1 MPALTFT
8 RAVSGRTAESL
19 GDAAVFGDGFSSA
32 QASRAAPSI
41 NGLSLIALSYTQY
54 ICQRMTPFLRP
65 GNGSRSLRRAYIA
78 AGVLLGAL
86 ACGDRTGN
94 SAPRA
99 EFIVAAGD
107 STYWVRSEGM
117 GEMRVRGTP
126 MVLARLEGRFR
137 ELYVVDDDHSFENA
151 LFVGQR
157 LYQRD
162 ILTNDSSEVFRDSLI
177 PTLARRFER
186 ANPDARPLDP
196 NEEPGDEPSVTAT
209 AEVSVIGVH
218 GPYLSLEYHADTTGE
233 SDDVWHMTRHLVV
246 DLRTGKQVTLREVIG
261 DDQADA
267 AISRGRALYQATLDS
282 IRRNRR
288 GDEAARRAIEALGKF
303 RFDPGSFAFTAPN
316 GTLMVAFSAPGQ
328 GHGGEG
334 FTLPMQPVAIVQP
347 PWWGQARDALPTATR
362 EREEHW
368 TRPGYTVKALY
379 DTASAPVRLVI
390 ADSAGREFP
399 VGRMSFPVHRMYWL
413 DSPAITREQRDA
425 LSRAFDEAALYD
437 EAARTAADDG
447 FLGIARF
454 PRVAL
459 R

>member
-1 MPALTFT
+1 
-8 RAVSGRTAESL
+8 
-19 GDAAVFGDGFSSA
+19 
-32 QASRAAPSI
+32 
-41 NGLSLIALSYTQY
+41 
-54 ICQRMTPFLRP
+54 MTPLLRP
-65 GNGSRSLRRAYIA
+65 GNGSRYLLRACIA
-78 AGVLLGAL
+78 VGVLLGAP

-94 SAPRA
+94 STPRA

-107 STYWVRSEGM
+107 STYWVQSERAG
-117 GEMRVRGTP
+117 GMRVRGTP
-126 MVLARLEGRFR
+126 MVLARLDGRFR

-177 PTLARRFER
+177 PALAQRFER
-186 ANPDARPLDP
+186 ANPDARPLEPEEDP
-196 NEEPGDEPSVTAT
+196 GEEPSVTAT

-246 DLRTGKQVTLREVIG
+246 DLRTGRQVTLREVLG
-261 DDQADA
+261 DDQAEA
-267 AISRGRALYQATLDS
+267 AISRGRALYQETVDS
-282 IRRNRR
+282 VRRNRR
-288 GDEAARRAIEALGKF
+288 GDAAARRAIEALAKF
-303 RFDPGSFAFTAPN
+303 RFDPRSFAFTAPN

-368 TRPGYTVKALY
+368 ARPGYTVKAMY
-379 DTASAPVRLVI
+379 DTSSTPVRLVL
-390 ADSAGREFP
+390 ADSAGREFSI
-399 VGRMSFPVHRMYWL
+399 GRVSFPVHRIYWL
-413 DSPAITREQRDA
+413 DTPRITPEQRAA
-425 LSRAFDEAALYD
+425 LNRAFDEAALYD

-447 FLGIARF
+447 LLGMPRL